1 MLDELPLRAA
11 DVVIRP
17 KDDAE
22 REIDEGRDER
32 NPAGSVR
39 TEEQARDR
47 RRHRHGEHKGENGKA
62 QGVHNLLLVIPAKAG
77 IPLPSRRR
85 RSEEHTSAL
94 QSLMRSSYAVFCL

>member
-1 MLDELPLRAA
+1 MLGELPLRAA

-62 QGVHNLLLVIPAKAG
+62 QGVTNLLLVIPATAG
-77 IPLPSRRR
+77 IRSAERREGKECVRTCRSRW
-85 RSEEHTSAL
+85 SPYHNK
-94 QSLMRSSYAVFCL
+94 